1 MSSSKPASHAVVAW
15 ERKGEEVLPNELV
28 EVVLFKK
35 LIVNGP
41 PQVGTKVSMQYKNE
55 LWMGKI
61 LSVHGKFDKLIVRI
75 KP

>member
-35 LIVNGP
+35 LIVLMGHHKLGP
-41 PQVGTKVSMQYKNE
+41 KSPCNIKMSFGWGRFYLIMVS
-55 LWMGKI
+55 LTI
-61 LSVHGKFDKLIVRI
+61 
-75 KP
+75 